1 MFPDPVI
8 IDTINLKQPGM
19 LDLYKNMGYTYI
31 RQVHRPYYT
40 ILRLP
45 SVGCTV
51 QLTAWR
57 DIGSHAI
64 DSLKCRKLVKRICY
78 FGYL

>member
-8 IDTINLKQPGM
+8 VDTIDLRKVGV

-31 RQVHRPYYT
+31 RQVHRPYNM
-40 ILRLP
+40 ILRSP

-51 QLTAWR
+51 QLTIWK
-57 DIGSHAI
+57 DIGGHLINSP
-64 DSLKCRKLVKRICY
+64 KGQKLVRRISY

>member
-8 IDTINLKQPGM
+8 IDTINLRKPGV

-31 RQVHRPYYT
+31 RQIHRPYNA
-40 ILRLP
+40 ILRSP
-45 SVGCTV
+45 SVGCIV
-51 QLTAWR
+51 QLTIWR
-57 DIGSHAI
+57 DVGSHLIHSSKAQ
-64 DSLKCRKLVKRICY
+64 KLVRRISY

>member
-1 MFPDPVI
+1 MFPDPVT
-8 IDTINLKQPGM
+8 IDTLELRNAGV

-31 RQVHRPYYT
+31 RQVHKPYYR
-40 ILRLP
+40 ILRSP

-51 QLTAWR
+51 ELTLWR
-57 DIGSHAI
+57 DIGSHPI
-64 DSLKCRKLVKRICY
+64 DSLKCRKLVRRICY

>member
-8 IDTINLKQPGM
+8 VDTNDLRKVGA

-31 RQVHRPYYT
+31 RQVHRPYNA
-40 ILRLP
+40 ILRSP
-45 SVGCTV
+45 SVGCIV
-51 QLTAWR
+51 QLTPWK
-57 DIGSHAI
+57 DTGSHPI
-64 DSLKCRKLVKRICY
+64 DSQKARKLVSRMSY

>member
-8 IDTINLKQPGM
+8 VDTNDLRKVGA

-31 RQVHRPYYT
+31 RQVHRPYNA
-40 ILRLP
+40 ILRSP
-45 SVGCTV
+45 SVGCIV
-51 QLTAWR
+51 QLTPWKE
-57 DIGSHAI
+57 IGSYLI
-64 DSLKCRKLVKRICY
+64 NSPKGRKLIRRVSY